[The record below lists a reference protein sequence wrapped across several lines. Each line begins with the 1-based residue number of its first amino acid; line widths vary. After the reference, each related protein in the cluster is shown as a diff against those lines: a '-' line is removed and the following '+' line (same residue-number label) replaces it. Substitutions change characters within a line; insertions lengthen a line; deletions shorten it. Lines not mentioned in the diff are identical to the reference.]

1 MMASLDLLRLRSR
14 LLQEVRRFFLARDY
28 LEVETPIRQPVLIPE
43 AHIRPFASEGW
54 WLQASPELCMK
65 RLLAA
70 GCRNIFQI
78 CHCFRRDEVGGL
90 HLPEFTM
97 LEWYHTDWDYRQL
110 MTECEELIRT
120 VTQATPWP
128 ALTGAGD
135 DLRLRREG
143 QDVGLRGPWPRLTVD
158 EACRRH
164 GGQKPATLVRE
175 DNFDQYLVEV
185 VEPQLGW
192 QRPVFLCDYPIQ
204 LGSLAR
210 ARSDIPGVAER
221 FELYLASVELA
232 NGFSELND
240 PQEQEQRFRAEQ
252 DKMPPETAMPLPQRF
267 LTDLARMP
275 PAAGVALGLDRLL
288 MLLSGAPSVQAT
300 VAFTPDDL

>member
-1 MMASLDLLRLRSR
+1 MVSLEVLRLRSR

-43 AHIRPFASEGW
+43 GHIRLFASEGW

-70 GCRNIFQI
+70 GCQKIFQI
-78 CHCFRRDEVGGL
+78 CHCFRRDEVGEL

-97 LEWYHTDWDYRQL
+97 LEWYQAGWDYNQL
-110 MTECEELIRT
+110 MSECEELVRA
-120 VTQATPWP
+120 VAHAAPWP
-128 ALTGAGD
+128 AVAGAKD
-135 DLRLRREG
+135 DRCLHRQGRSVDLH
-143 QDVGLRGPWPRLTVD
+143 GPWPRLTVR

-164 GGQKPATLVRE
+164 GGRDPLTLLQE
-175 DNFDQYLVEV
+175 DGFDQFLVEE

-192 QRPVFLCDYPIQ
+192 QQPLFLCDYPIE

-210 ARSDIPGVAER
+210 PRADDAGVAER

-240 PQEQEQRFRAEQ
+240 AEEQERRFCAERARMSPQ
-252 DKMPPETAMPLPQRF
+252 AATPLPRRF
-267 LTDLARMP
+267 LRDLSRMP
-275 PAAGVALGLDRLL
+275 AAAGVALGLDRLF
-288 MLLSGAPSVQAT
+288 MLLCGATSVQA
-300 VAFTPDDL
+300 VAAFTPDDL